1 MERVCFTF
9 DIYDG
14 KVAEYEKRHAEIWP
28 ELVEA
33 LKTCGFTN
41 YTIFRRG
48 LTAVGYLEAVP
59 NKAIAFGKLATY
71 DVNTKWAQWFADII
85 VNLADSQG
93 NLIELAEIWHLE
105 D

>member
-33 LKTCGFTN
+33 LKECGFTN
-41 YTIFRRG
+41 YTIRETR
-48 LTAVGYLEAVP
+48 
-59 NKAIAFGKLATY
+59 
-71 DVNTKWAQWFADII
+71 
-85 VNLADSQG
+85 
-93 NLIELAEIWHLE
+93 
-105 D
+105 

>member
-9 DIYDG
+9 EIYEG
-14 KVAEYEKRHAEIWP
+14 KVAEYEKRHNEIWP

-33 LKTCGFTN
+33 LKECGFTN

-59 NKAIAFGKLATY
+59 NKATAFEKLGKY
-71 DVNTKWAQWFADII
+71 EVNAKWSKWFEDII
-85 VNLADSQG
+85 VNLADNQG
-93 NLIELAEIWHLE
+93 NLIEMKEIWHLQE
-105 D
+105 